1 MISIF
6 LVIVLFFRI
15 FAHKIITIM
24 NIPITK
30 KEFRDKARI
39 SSSTFQRL
47 MKEYGINTGHKNYLT
62 PKDLEVIAFNTGIN
76 IR

>member
-1 MISIF
+1 
-6 LVIVLFFRI
+6 
-15 FAHKIITIM
+15 M

-62 PKDLEVIAFNTGIN
+62 PKDLEVIASNTGIN